1 MGLKEKLDLI
11 ESCKTDI
18 RNKIIDKGV
27 YVPESTP
34 FSKYPEY
41 INNIEANPIAIDNDD
56 EWKPDPEWWDIEKI
70 LEEDTNTGDY
80 EYLND
85 YKKMIFLYDDE
96 NLTKQFQLNSSTS
109 TSNGYPHAVKTS
121 DGVIYNTSGAK
132 THTWDT
138 TKDKPSSRP
147 DVKTRYAIFYF
158 NPLYYT
164 SVLMINQ
171 GLWSSTF
178 FVDCLFFVSQ
188 TPVGCDYYND
198 VAMYKLRAF
207 KLIGDAYFK
216 SQYPLTDGNVNA
228 NYNFRHPLLEY
239 FSQET
244 QGNNYN
250 FLCVLCGSLRN
261 LKCFK
266 FKQENYLYK
275 DETTGE
281 FSINP
286 RCKNINQGTAHHVYK
301 MDVSEID
308 FTNHARTIF
317 YPHFYTDKIKGII
330 NLSGNTLNTS
340 YDILTGNASCFPMEF
355 SLILPPNADVN
366 LRCGEASY
374 ASLKF
379 LVENAPTITEEHTLA
394 ISSNSYQKLRMMNYE
409 YPIIYNGDSYLD
421 GVQVLTLKGWTVTT
435 V

>member
-11 ESCKTDI
+11 ESCKSDI

-41 INNIEANPIAIDNDD
+41 INNIEASPIAIDNDD

-85 YKKMIFLYDDE
+85 YKKMIILYDDE
-96 NLTKQFQLNSSTS
+96 NLTKQFTINSTTS

-121 DGVIYNTSGAK
+121 DGVIYNTSGTK
-132 THTWDT
+132 SHTWDT
-138 TKDKPSSRP
+138 TKDKSSSYP

-164 SVLMINQ
+164 SNVSIV
-171 GLWSSTF
+171 SSDWTYMNK
-178 FVDCLFFVSQ
+178 DCLFIVSNMNIGAS
-188 TPVGCDYYND
+188 TNAIDLI
-198 VAMYKLRAF
+198 KLRAL
-207 KLIGDAYFK
+207 KMKGEAYFR
-216 SQYPLTDGNVNA
+216 SRYDTAGSSNIPAFNT
-228 NYNFRHPLLEY
+228 PLLEH

-244 QGNNYN
+244 HSNNYN
-250 FLCVLCGSLRN
+250 FLVMLLGSRN

-266 FKQENYLYK
+266 FNAENYFYK
-275 DETTGE
+275 NETTGE
-281 FSINP
+281 FSVNP
-286 RCKNINQGTAHHVYK
+286 RWKNIDQGIAHYIHK

-308 FTNHARTIF
+308 FTNHAKTIF

-330 NLSGNTLNTS
+330 NLSGNTLNTE
-340 YDILTGNASCFPMEF
+340 YDIFTGNASRFPMEF
-355 SLILPPNADVN
+355 SLILPPNAYVK
-366 LRCGEASY
+366 LRCGDASY

-379 LVENAPTITEEHTLA
+379 LVENAPTITEKHTLA
-394 ISSNSYQKLRMMNYE
+394 ISSNSYQKLRCMNYE
-409 YPIIYNGDSYLD
+409 YPIMYNGDSYLD

>member
-11 ESCKTDI
+11 ESCKSDI

-41 INNIEANPIAIDNDD
+41 INNIEASPITIDDND
-56 EWKPDPEWWDIEKI
+56 EWTPDPEWWDIEKI

-80 EYLND
+80 AYLND
-85 YKKMIFLYDDE
+85 YKKMIVLYDDA
-96 NLTKQFQLNSSTS
+96 NLTKKFQINSSTS
-109 TSNGYPHAVKTS
+109 TSGGYPHAVKTS
-121 DGVIYNTSGAK
+121 DGVLYNTSGAK

-138 TKDKPSSRP
+138 TKNKSSSCP
-147 DVKTRYAIFYF
+147 DIKTRYAIFYF

-164 SVLMINQ
+164 SNVSIHSNEWIDNMLK
-171 GLWSSTF
+171 
-178 FVDCLFFVSQ
+178 DCLFLVSNMNIG
-188 TPVGCDYYND
+188 TSTS
-198 VAMYKLRAF
+198 AMDLIKIRAL
-207 KLIGDAYFK
+207 KMKGEAYFK
-216 SQYPLTDGNVNA
+216 SRYDITQGNSAGFNT
-228 NYNFRHPLLEY
+228 PLLEH

-244 QGNNYN
+244 HSNNYN
-250 FLCVLCGSLRN
+250 FLVMLLGSKN

-266 FKQENYLYK
+266 FNSNNYFYK

-286 RCKNINQGTAHHVYK
+286 RCKNTDQGTAHYVYK

-340 YDILTGNASCFPMEF
+340 YDILTGNASRFPMEF

-366 LRCGEASY
+366 LRCGDASY

-379 LVENAPTITEEHTLA
+379 LVENAPTITEKYTLA

-409 YPIIYNGDSYLD
+409 YPIVYNGQSYLD